1 MANFTFKHLSI
12 MELNEGVQIR
22 LKTNA
27 ETVQRYKEAIEEK
40 HGTWP
45 FPPIDVYC
53 IDGEYHIA
61 DGHHR
66 WQAALAAGL
75 KTVSCIVH
83 DGTQEDL
90 LKTAFKGN
98 KKNALQ
104 MTDADL
110 KHGREL
116 AILKYPHKSDRDLAE
131 ICDCS
136 PMTIN
141 RAKKELEAQGRFE
154 RPETIIGRDGKERK
168 STVTMLQ
175 YKAKQDFN
183 IEDFRKQCL
192 EIRDEAAKEFYDLD
206 RGEADEDS
214 TEERAAFKA
223 KLEAQKR
230 EFEEKWKW
238 TQYIKK
244 PVDDTEIY
252 LFSECMGDVLYFAY
266 FISLKNGQPELLVK
280 GWKDCPPPKKPFF
293 YYTVKRHMTPAEY
306 LKTELEEQEAE
317 TETANEP
324 CKCNFLQELWAFKV
338 IEEYKRITA

>member
-27 ETVQRYKEAIEEK
+27 ETVQRYTEAIEEK

-110 KHGREL
+110 KHGREM
-116 AILKYPHKSDRDLAE
+116 AILMFPNKSDRDLAD

-136 PMTIN
+136 PATIN
-141 RAKKELEAQGRFE
+141 RDKRRLEEQGRFE
-154 RPETIIGRDGKERK
+154 RPETVTGKDGK
-168 STVTMLQ
+168 Q
-175 YKAKQDFN
+175 YQAGVSMKHLPKKPAFN
-183 IEDFRKQCL
+183 IEEFRKRCL
-192 EIRDEAAKEFYDLD
+192 EIRNEAAKEFYDLD

-214 TEERAAFKA
+214 AEERAAFKA
-223 KLEAQKR
+223 ELEAQKS
-230 EFEEKWKW
+230 EFEEKWRW
-238 TQYIKK
+238 TEFIKK
-244 PVDDTEIY
+244 PVDDSEIY
-252 LFSECMGDVLYFAY
+252 LFSECIYDVLYFAY

-280 GWKDCPPPKKPFF
+280 GWKDCPPPEKPFF
-293 YYTVKRHMTPAEY
+293 YYTVKRYMTPAEY
-306 LKTELEEQEAE
+306 LKTELEEAE
-317 TETANEP
+317 TETSNEP